1 MKNDELAFEIQCL
14 HDAILHYLRSN
25 PNAADSLEGIMNWWL
40 PKRGYAQANTEK
52 VMPILRIFIYMIYI
66 MKLNDERITIGF
78 YCTHRTTL
86 NYT

>member
-40 PKRGYAQANTEK
+40 PELGHAQANTEE
-52 VMPILRIFIYMIYI
+52 VMRALDRLIAGGMVEKIL
-66 MKLNDERITIGF
+66 LVDGTIL
-78 YCTHRTTL
+78 YRSIV
-86 NYT
+86 YYK